1 MLYIPVSLV
10 LIFLSLVEVY
20 SEAVTP
26 YLSFR
31 GINLTNHSYVYFL
44 DVDWYNRVQCHSNL
58 KNCCRRD
65 LRGDWVFPN
74 GTSLTLNYSPD
85 VLVFQKRKAQRVE
98 LSRLSWID
106 TPPNGLYRCEI
117 AVNSD
122 KPSLKQSLY
131 VGLYTNNTG
140 KTVSLMEH
148 MIVESC

>member
-1 MLYIPVSLV
+1 MLPVSLM

-44 DVDWYNRVQCHSNL
+44 NVYWSNRVRCHSNL
-58 KNCCRRD
+58 KNCCSGTQRD

-74 GTSLTLNYSPD
+74 GTSLTLNYYD
-85 VLVFQKRKAQRVE
+85 GVFQERRAQRVE
-98 LSRLSWID
+98 LIRSSWIT

-117 AVNSD
+117 AVSSD
-122 KPSLKQSLY
+122 KPPLNQSLY
-131 VGLYTNNTG
+131 VGLYTNNRG
-140 KTVSLMEH
+140 KNG
-148 MIVESC
+148 